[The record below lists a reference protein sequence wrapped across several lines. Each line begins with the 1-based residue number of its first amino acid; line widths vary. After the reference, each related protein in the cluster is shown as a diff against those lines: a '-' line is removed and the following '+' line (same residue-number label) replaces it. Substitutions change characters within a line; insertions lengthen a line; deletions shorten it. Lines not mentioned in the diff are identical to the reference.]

1 MPSLLTAGLVA
12 VLAVTAAAGRPL
24 LAAVVIVVQALFTL
38 GGVRFSSVHA
48 ARPAAWLAFAVAAA
62 ASIWTVYD
70 GTPGMRPV
78 AAMLGP
84 ALVAAVAIQ
93 LLRRGGRP
101 GLTASLTLTVA
112 ACALA
117 VLPVAWVA
125 LRAAEGGVYA
135 VGLGLLGVGAVGLAE
150 GLPLSVTVRRALAVL
165 GAGGLAAGLVLVID
179 DVAAAVPAVGAVV
192 VASFTALTAVTA
204 LAAVDRIGQEAG
216 THDSVPVPL
225 RVSMPIVTTAPV
237 AYVLGRILVG

>member
-1 MPSLLTAGLVA
+1 MR
-12 VLAVTAAAGRPL
+12 AGRP
-24 LAAVVIVVQALFTL
+24 A
-38 GGVRFSSVHA
+38 GGV
-48 ARPAAWLAFAVAAA
+48 
-62 ASIWTVYD
+62 
-70 GTPGMRPV
+70 
-78 AAMLGP
+78 
-84 ALVAAVAIQ
+84 
-93 LLRRGGRP
+93 GGI
-101 GLTASLTLTVA
+101 G
-112 ACALA
+112 
-117 VLPVAWVA
+117 
-125 LRAAEGGVYA
+125 AAEGGVYA